1 MTKARKGIS
10 ERAVERLEEKG
21 YLMSIRAEMKA
32 EVMKCLVE
40 MEEQGEIPPHL
51 RIKRYTPNDDA
62 DYQALA
68 FIAEFLRFHGLE
80 NSLTC
85 LKAEVNGDIPVIK
98 SGDKQSE
105 IASQISTKGQDSD
118 ESDNPLYRH

>member
-1 MTKARKGIS
+1 MSRTKKGIS

-40 MEEQGEIPPHL
+40 MEEQGEIPRHL
-51 RIKRYTPNDDA
+51 RIKRYTPSDDENK
-62 DYQALA
+62 QALA
-68 FIAEFLRFHGLE
+68 YIAEFMRFHGLE

-85 LKAEVNGDIPVIK
+85 LQAEVNGDIPNLRGGGNMSELAQAVK
-98 SGDKQSE
+98 DAGDGNQLFE
-105 IASQISTKGQDSD
+105 
-118 ESDNPLYRH
+118 

>member
-51 RIKRYTPNDDA
+51 RIKRYTPTDDG

-85 LKAEVNGDIPVIK
+85 LKAEVNGDIPPMRN
-98 SGDKQSE
+98 GDRQSE
-105 IASQISTKGQDSD
+105 LAAAIAAKGQESD
-118 ESDNPLYRH
+118 ESDNPLFRH